1 MCDSNFIRRE
11 CNYKNDYECQRK
23 CNISKLR
30 ELYNSELQNYY
41 TTYNEY
47 LKYKYDRSSN
57 QAIMRA
63 RAESELRPK
72 VVRINRRLNKV
83 LTDLKSNIE
92 HTQSLI
98 KKQEGDIKVKNN
110 LIYRRN
116 NRLSK
121 MNDTINGRSDELQ
134 TKERQME
141 TGGERNSYKRL
152 SMYVLIILN
161 ILAIV
166 FLTRYLMK

>member
-1 MCDSNFIRRE
+1 
-11 CNYKNDYECQRK
+11 
-23 CNISKLR
+23 
-30 ELYNSELQNYY
+30 
-41 TTYNEY
+41 
-47 LKYKYDRSSN
+47 
-57 QAIMRA
+57 MRA

-98 KKQEGDIKVKNN
+98 KRQEGDIKVKNN